1 MNLQKYVSFF
11 LLCFAL
17 TGCGPKGVSDQTL
30 ATDIQAKLYAD
41 PVTKSANVKVAVN
54 NGVVTLTGDAPN
66 SDTALQAVNIANGTS
81 GIKSVDNQ
89 VKVAPPVAPAQ
100 TASSTPPPTPQNM
113 QPPPPTPQNMQP
125 PAPVDDTKHAPPPPP
140 MERPRPRAVTIPV
153 GTDLAVRMI
162 DSISSKTN
170 QAGQTFRA
178 SLDAPVTVNGETV
191 IPVGAPVSIL
201 LDHAKGAGRIKGSS
215 ELEVRAVSIEHHG
228 RTYNIETNVHEEE
241 GKGRGKQTAVRTG
254 VGAAAGTIIGAIA
267 GGGKGAGIGALAG
280 GGAGAGFQLF
290 THGQQVSIPSETQL
304 NFRLTAPV
312 TL

>member
-1 MNLQKYVSFF
+1 MNLRTCLSSF
-11 LLCFAL
+11 LLCIAL
-17 TGCGPKGVSDQTL
+17 IGCGPKGVSDQTL

-66 SDTALQAVNIANGTS
+66 PDVALQAVNIANGTS

-89 VKVAPPVAPAQ
+89 VKVAPAAAPVQ
-100 TASSTPPPTPQNM
+100 TASGAPAPA
-113 QPPPPTPQNMQP
+113 PTPQNMQP
-125 PAPVDDTKHAPPPPP
+125 PAPVDDTKQAPPPP
-140 MERPRPRAVTIPV
+140 MEHPKHRPVTLPV

-178 SLDAPVTVNGETV
+178 SLDAPVRVDGETV

-201 LDHAKGAGRIKGSS
+201 LDQAKSAGRIKGSS

-228 RTYNIETNVHEEE
+228 RSYPIETNVREEE

-254 VGAAAGTIIGAIA
+254 VGAAAGSIIGALA

-290 THGQQVSIPSETQL
+290 THGQQVNIPSETQL
-304 NFRLTAPV
+304 TFRLTAPV

>member
-1 MNLQKYVSFF
+1 MKLQSYLYSIL
-11 LLCFAL
+11 LLCIVF

-41 PVTKSANVKVAVN
+41 PVTKSANVKVAVS
-54 NGVVTLTGDAPN
+54 NGVVTLTGDVPN
-66 SDTALQAVNIANGTS
+66 SDAALQAVNIANGTS
-81 GIKSVDNQ
+81 GIKVVDNQ
-89 VKVAPPVAPAQ
+89 IKLAAGVAPVQ
-100 TASSTPPPTPQNM
+100 TASSAPALGAQPTS
-113 QPPPPTPQNMQP
+113 QNMQP
-125 PAPVDDTKHAPPPPP
+125 PAPVDDTRQAPPPPP
-140 MERPRPRAVTIPV
+140 AERPRPRTLIIPA

-162 DSISSKTN
+162 DSINSKTN

-178 SLDAPVTVNGETV
+178 SLDAPVRVDGETI
-191 IPVGAPVSIL
+191 IPVGAPVTIL
-201 LDHAKGAGRIKGSS
+201 LDQAKSAGHIKGSS

-228 RTYNIETNVHEEE
+228 RTYNIETNVREQE

-254 VGAAAGTIIGAIA
+254 VGAVAGTVIGALA

-290 THGQQVSIPSETQL
+290 THGQQVSIPSETPL
-304 NFRLTAPV
+304 TFRLTAPL